1 MSGPDFMATVLTL
14 LGIDPTK
21 DLHAGSRP
29 VRITATG
36 AKPVTEI
43 VGKG

>member
-14 LGIDPTK
+14 LGIDPAK
-21 DLHAGSRP
+21 DLLAGSRP
-29 VRITATG
+29 VGTVAPGGKAIEE
-36 AKPVTEI
+36 V